1 MWCKEETL
9 DNGRKLTEVINQ
21 EHENV
26 KYLPDCKLPENI
38 VAVADLT
45 EAVNGADILV
55 FVIPHQYVKETC
67 EQLKDKVK
75 KSAFAL
81 TLIKV
86 SRKIRDDF
94 LSHPTG

>member
-9 DNGRKLTEVINQ
+9 DDGRKLTEVINE

-26 KYLPDCKLPENI
+26 KYLPECKLPKNI
-38 VAVADLT
+38 LAVADLT

-75 KSAFAL
+75 KGAFAL

-86 SRKIRDDF
+86 CRKTLDKI
-94 LSHPTG
+94 L